1 VLATSREPLLLQAE
15 ERYSV
20 SPLALPEPPRP
31 PDPDAV
37 GEVDAAALFVERA
50 RARDPGFR
58 LTGENATA
66 VAEICR
72 RVDGLPLAIELAA
85 ARCGLLSP
93 DEIVDR
99 LDTAL
104 GAQSVGARDAPT
116 RHQTLRATIDWSHD
130 LLDAGE
136 KACFANFAVFAGSAT
151 LAAAERI
158 TGCDV
163 DMLDRLV
170 AKSLL
175 VRQKHPLAPTRVGM
189 LATIHTYAAE
199 RLAADVDRDA
209 VHERHYRFYLALV
222 QEHGTEQALWG
233 TRRSEHL
240 ARLDAEIDNLH
251 GALEWAVGQ
260 PSAERALVMAQGLGQ
275 YWLLRNR
282 FGDAVEWIDRA
293 LSMPG
298 ADAYPAIRVRALCI
312 KVSCLWPLGRRGE
325 QPAVM
330 AEAEATARALG
341 DPVILSRALHSRAQ
355 RENDAG
361 RFDVADALADEA
373 LSCARAAGDRWE
385 LALASNDRALASSTI
400 ADLRERAERAASL
413 LGEVGNVYQLGILFT
428 SAAYAALCMGAD
440 RDATDFAARSI
451 PVARSLDDPYA
462 WMLIS
467 GNLALAALL
476 TGEIDAASRAFREE
490 LRLCREMVVR
500 PLVFEGLRGLAAVAV
515 VGGDATR
522 AATLVGAAATHR
534 YGEPEDALD
543 ARLDKAFFEH
553 ARTRHGAEAW
563 DTTARDA
570 GGLSLEDAIAYALEE
585 SPA

>member
-1 VLATSREPLLLQAE
+1 
-15 ERYSV
+15 
-20 SPLALPEPPRP
+20 
-31 PDPDAV
+31 
-37 GEVDAAALFVERA
+37 VDAAALFVERA

-58 LTGENATA
+58 LTRENASA

-93 DEIVDR
+93 DEVVDR
-99 LDTAL
+99 LDMAL
-104 GAQSVGARDAPT
+104 GAQGVGARDAPT

-130 LLDAGE
+130 LLDDGE
-136 KACFANFAVFAGSAT
+136 KVCFASFAVFAGSAT
-151 LAAAERI
+151 LTAAERI

-163 DMLDRLV
+163 DTLGRLV

-175 VRQKHPLAPTRVGM
+175 VRQRHPLGPTRVGM
-189 LATIHTYAAE
+189 LETIHDYATE
-199 RLAADVDRDA
+199 RLAASPDRDP
-209 VHERHYRFYLALV
+209 VRDRHHEFYLALA

-233 TRRSEHL
+233 RRRSEHL

-251 GALEWAVGQ
+251 AALEWAVGQ
-260 PSAERALVMAQGLGQ
+260 PGAEGALAMAQGLGQ

-282 FGDAVEWIDRA
+282 FADAVEWIDRA

-298 ADAYPAIRVRALCI
+298 ADAFPALRVRALCI

-325 QPAVM
+325 QLAVI

-341 DPVILSRALHSRAQ
+341 DPAILSRALHARSH
-355 RENDAG
+355 REYDAG

-373 LSCARAAGDRWE
+373 LSCARAAGDGWE
-385 LALASNDRALASSTI
+385 LALASYDRTLASSTA

-413 LGEVGNVYQLGILFT
+413 LDEVGNVYQLGNLLT
-428 SAAYAALCMGAD
+428 SATYATLCMGAD

-451 PVARSLDDPYA
+451 PVARSLEDPYA
-462 WMLIS
+462 WMITS
-467 GNLALAALL
+467 GNVALAALL

-515 VGGDATR
+515 VGDDPTR
-522 AATLVGAAATHR
+522 AATLVGAAAAHR
-534 YGEPEDALD
+534 YGQPEDALD
-543 ARLDKAFFEH
+543 ARLDRAFFEP

-563 DTTARDA
+563 DATARDA
-570 GGLSLEDAIAYALEE
+570 GGLSFEDAVAYALEE
-585 SPA
+585 ERD